1 MAVIR
6 IKDFIV
12 IIKTEEEAEAF
23 TKELEELCKKYV
35 TASNEYFYTVDIE

>member
-6 IKDFIV
+6 IKDFTV
-12 IIKTEEEAEAF
+12 IIKTKEEAETF
-23 TKELEELCKKYV
+23 LKELGELCRKYV